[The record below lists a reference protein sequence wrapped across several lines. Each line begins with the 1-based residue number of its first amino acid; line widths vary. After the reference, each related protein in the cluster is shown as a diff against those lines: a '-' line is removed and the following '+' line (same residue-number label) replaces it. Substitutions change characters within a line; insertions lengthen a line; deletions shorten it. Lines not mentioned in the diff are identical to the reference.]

1 MRSKSTTWFETK
13 VRYEKMQENG
23 LMKKVTEQ
31 YVVDAMTFTE
41 AETAIYG
48 EMSSFI
54 AGDFFI
60 AEIKRAVY
68 NEIFFSDNPSDDRWY
83 KAKLAFI
90 TLDEKTSTE
99 KKTIVYYLVQAATF
113 EGARKAIDDVMAKT
127 LVDYAIDTIS
137 ETKILDV
144 YEHNKP
150 DHCIEEVDITVKGN
164 KYNVLNCRLA
174 KPVIMTYKE
183 TFKDENTGEEVE
195 IERKRVIVQKHSCID
210 EVVMKQLL
218 EADIKSVHIY
228 SNDPYYS
235 KPDNG
240 NNA

>member
-1 MRSKSTTWFETK
+1 
-13 VRYEKMQENG
+13 
-23 LMKKVTEQ
+23 
-31 YVVDAMTFTE
+31 MTFTE

-150 DHCIEEVDITVKGN
+150 D
-164 KYNVLNCRLA
+164 
-174 KPVIMTYKE
+174 
-183 TFKDENTGEEVE
+183 
-195 IERKRVIVQKHSCID
+195 
-210 EVVMKQLL
+210 
-218 EADIKSVHIY
+218 
-228 SNDPYYS
+228 
-235 KPDNG
+235 NG